1 MGDMSEEFDTS
12 IVEVLLVKAIVQ
24 LLKNDEGMIIHHDGK
39 GFAVYKNSVNGT
51 IEVCHDEEY
60 LDQEHGQL
68 IWMHYDGSE
77 APEPEFEDIMISEDA
92 TKH

>member
-1 MGDMSEEFDTS
+1 MSEELDT
-12 IVEVLLVKAIVQ
+12 IVEVLFVKAIVE
-24 LLKNDEGMIIHHDGK
+24 LLKNDEGIIIHHDGK
-39 GFAVYKNSVNGT
+39 GYAVYKNSVNGT
-51 IEVCHDEEY
+51 VELCYDDEY

-77 APEPEFEDIMISEDA
+77 APEPAFDDIIISDDA